1 MKVWRVLLAFFL
13 LAFPISEAK
22 SVELIG
28 AGATFP
34 YPLYS
39 KLFFIYQN
47 ETGIKVNY
55 QAIGSGGGIRQLI
68 NKTVDFGATD
78 SPLTEKELEEA
89 GAPILHIPTC
99 LGALVLAFNLPKVEK
114 LNLTGKVIA
123 DIYLGKIK
131 KWNDPE
137 IAKLNP
143 EVNLLN
149 MNITPVYRSDGSGST
164 YIFSQYLS
172 KVSQEWKEKVGVGKS
187 LKWPTGV
194 GGKGNPGVAGIIKQI
209 PGSIGYIEFVYAVQS
224 KISFASIENKEGRF
238 IYPSVETITASA
250 SSNIPENAIVD
261 LTDTQAPNGYP
272 ISSFTWIVVYKEQ
285 NYGERPREKAIELA
299 KLLWWMIHEG
309 QKYAQELSYSPLPHN
324 AVEVAEKLIKS
335 MTYKG
340 EPLLK

>member
-1 MKVWRVLLAFFL
+1 MKVLGVLLAFFL
-13 LAFPISEAK
+13 FAFPISEAK

-143 EVNLLN
+143 EVNLPN

-250 SSNIPENAIVD
+250 NTNIPENAIVD

-272 ISSFTWIVVYKEQ
+272 ISSFSWIVVYKEQ

-309 QKYAQELSYSPLPHN
+309 QKYAQELSYSPLPPN